1 MNKYLGL
8 SIVYMMYTSSVMA
21 DDSGAVSKDKNIS
34 PEETLIVHGTAVSE
48 STTEGTDSYT
58 TQSANT
64 ASKMNLSFRDTPQST
79 TVITRRRMDDVAAK
93 NIIDVVKTAPGLYVS
108 TAEGSGRPN

>member
-93 NIIDVVKTAPGLYVS
+93 ILLMWLKPLLDYMSVQQKV
-108 TAEGSGRPN
+108 

>member
-48 STTEGTDSYT
+48 STTEGIY
-58 TQSANT
+58 
-64 ASKMNLSFRDTPQST
+64 
-79 TVITRRRMDDVAAK
+79 DVY
-93 NIIDVVKTAPGLYVS
+93 IICYG
-108 TAEGSGRPN
+108 